1 MYLSDEPML
10 SIPTLLHDIV
20 DELIMSFYWH
30 SDNVR
35 SYMWSCV
42 LVNKATDSTLNVAPN
57 YGLVS
62 SGYGKVGKEICL

>member
-1 MYLSDEPML
+1 MYLSDEQML
-10 SIPTLLHDIV
+10 SIPTLLHNIV
-20 DELIMSFYWH
+20 DELIMSFYWF

-57 YGLVS
+57 HGLVS

>member
-10 SIPTLLHDIV
+10 SIPTLLHNIA
-20 DELIMSFYWH
+20 DELIVSFYWF

-42 LVNKATDSTLNVAPN
+42 LVNKATDSTLNVASN

-62 SGYGKVGKEICL
+62 SGYGKVGKIICI

>member
-10 SIPTLLHDIV
+10 SIPTLLHNIA
-20 DELIMSFYWH
+20 DELIMSFYWF

-57 YGLVS
+57 HGLVS